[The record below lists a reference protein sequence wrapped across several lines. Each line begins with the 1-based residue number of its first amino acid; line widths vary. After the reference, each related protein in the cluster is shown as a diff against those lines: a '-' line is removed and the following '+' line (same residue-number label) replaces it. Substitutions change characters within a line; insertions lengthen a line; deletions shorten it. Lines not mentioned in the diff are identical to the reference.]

1 MFFFPSFSESI
12 YSAGANNVMDMN
24 IDQQPTIKTPGAPT
38 TTQESTAE
46 VRPVTAVVSA
56 DQQQQQELAGGSG
69 IGNRLQKIA
78 GDGGAGDEP
87 EKEEVK

>member
-1 MFFFPSFSESI
+1 MS
-12 YSAGANNVMDMN
+12 
-24 IDQQPTIKTPGAPT
+24 IDQQPTIKTTGAPT

-78 GDGGAGDEP
+78 GAGDEP